1 MDRALTLSSLTLV
14 LALAAIG
21 CAHGGGGV
29 QPAAASGPPPSER
42 ACFMVREV
50 RSYDAFDDRHVAIET
65 IRDESYLLTLDNV
78 CFGLDSAIR
87 IAISND
93 FNRVCSDDLAV
104 ITYRDYNRLDTCRI
118 LNVERVADHEAALEL
133 WRSRLHR

>member
-1 MDRALTLSSLTLV
+1 
-14 LALAAIG
+14 
-21 CAHGGGGV
+21 
-29 QPAAASGPPPSER
+29 
-42 ACFMVREV
+42 MVREV
-50 RSYDAFDDRHVAIET
+50 QSYDAFDDRHVAIET

-78 CFGLDSAIR
+78 CFGLDTAIR

-104 ITYRDYNRLDTCRI
+104 ITYRDFNRLDTCRI